1 MAVEVSLGALIADRT
16 FTNQLSYA
24 NPNDSLSFSLSST
37 QNVRLNANAN
47 ILLSRANM
55 LNGELTPTEAITRS
69 WHTHGN
75 DQVISQTLT
84 AGNYMIDVSN
94 DGSRSIDYKLQLS
107 THNPGQIYDVNT
119 LSGPETFTGT
129 IGKPNPIDL
138 YRFRLDQRSDLQINL
153 GGLSGDASLVLGADR
168 NRNGVF
174 DAGEEIGRS
183 DRAGILTE
191 SLNRTGTTA
200 LAAGEY
206 LIQVKQVAGDTHYR
220 LALTPTAIN
229 VASQSG
235 HHGRHGKAVAD
246 LTGEI
251 RSVTASDIRRAD
263 SSGQAQVNVTNQGL
277 GKARGLVRVN
287 LYASTNQTIDANDQL
302 LGSQTRNLDLHQGQS
317 QLFNFHFGAP
327 TGVAPG
333 MYYLVA
339 RVDSSNAIGE
349 SNEQNN
355 DARYAVS
362 APGTDVIVD
371 WNAMLLNAI
380 QAVETSPAI
389 AARHQAMVHA
399 AMFDAVNGIEGHYQ
413 PFLAQ
418 VHPECAVGAS
428 SIAAAAQA
436 AYQVLVDLYPTQR
449 SEFAM
454 QLARSLSEVPDRT
467 AADRGI
473 AIGQWVAEQMLTH
486 RRNDG
491 IAAAQDV
498 YIPGTAPGSYQ
509 FTRPDNFVALPKF
522 GKVVPFVMDD
532 VNHFVPNG
540 LPAYGSD
547 QYAVELN
554 QVQRLGGIDSPDQT
568 GEQAE
573 IALFWGY
580 DRPDTFR
587 PPAQWDQIA
596 QTIAIKEGTS
606 LLTNARLFAHLNV
619 AQADAGIA
627 AWQTKYVYN
636 QLRPIT
642 AIRIADQDGNDQTI
656 ADPNWQSFLPTPPFP
671 DYISGHATFG
681 GAAAAVLEAYFGQN
695 YAFTMTSQ
703 EMPGVY
709 RSFDSF
715 AAAADENGI
724 SRIYGGVHIE
734 AANRDGVMTG
744 RNVANYVLN
753 HAMLA

>member
-24 NPNDSLSFSLSST
+24 NPNDSMNFSLSST

-69 WHTHGN
+69 WRTHGS

-84 AGNYMIDVSN
+84 AGNYIVDVSN
-94 DGSRSIDYKLQLS
+94 DTSRSIDYSLKLS
-107 THNPGQIYDVNT
+107 THNPGQIYDVNA
-119 LSGPETFTGT
+119 LYGPQTFTGT
-129 IGKPNPIDL
+129 IGKLNPIDL
-138 YRFRLDQRSDLQINL
+138 YRFRLDHNSDLQINL
-153 GGLSGDASLVLGADR
+153 GSLSGDASLVLGADR
-168 NRNGVF
+168 NRNGVL

-183 DRAGILTE
+183 DRVGILAE
-191 SLNRTGTTA
+191 SLNRTGATA

-220 LALTPTAIN
+220 LALTPAAIN

-251 RSVTASDIRRAD
+251 RRVTASDIRRAD

-287 LYASTNQTIDANDQL
+287 LYASTNPTIDANDQL
-302 LGSQTRNLDLHQGQS
+302 LGSQTRNLDLRQGQS

-339 RVDSSNAIGE
+339 RVDSSNAIAE

-355 DARYAVS
+355 DARYVVS

-380 QAVETSPAI
+380 QAVETSPPI

-413 PFLAQ
+413 NFLVNRA
-418 VHPECAVGAS
+418 PEWAGAS

-436 AYQVLVDLYPTQR
+436 AYQVLVDLYPTQQ

-454 QLARSLSEVPDRT
+454 QLARSLAEVSDRT

-473 AIGQWVAEQMLTH
+473 AIGRLVGDQMLTH

-491 IAAAQDV
+491 IALAQDG
-498 YIPGTAPGSYQ
+498 YTPGTAPGSYQ

-522 GKVVPFVMDD
+522 GQVVPFVMDD
-532 VNHFVPNG
+532 VNHFVPHG
-540 LPAYGSD
+540 SPVYGSD
-547 QYAVELN
+547 AYAAELN
-554 QVQRLGGIDSPDQT
+554 EVQRLGGIDSPGRT
-568 GEQAE
+568 GDQAE

-596 QTIAIKEGTS
+596 ETIAMREGTS
-606 LLTNARLFAHLNV
+606 LLTNARLFAHLNL
-619 AQADAGIA
+619 AQADAGIV
-627 AWQTKYVYN
+627 AWQAKYQTN

-642 AIRIADQDGNDQTI
+642 SVRVADQDGRADTI
-656 ADPNWQSFLPTPPFP
+656 ADANWQSFLPTPPFP

-681 GAAAAVLEAYFGQN
+681 GAAATVLEAYFGQN

-715 AAAADENGI
+715 AAAAAENGV
-724 SRIYGGVHIE
+724 SRVYAGVHVQSSS
-734 AANRDGVMTG
+734 RDGIMAG
-744 RNVANYVLN
+744 NNVANYVLN
-753 HAMLA
+753 HAMMA